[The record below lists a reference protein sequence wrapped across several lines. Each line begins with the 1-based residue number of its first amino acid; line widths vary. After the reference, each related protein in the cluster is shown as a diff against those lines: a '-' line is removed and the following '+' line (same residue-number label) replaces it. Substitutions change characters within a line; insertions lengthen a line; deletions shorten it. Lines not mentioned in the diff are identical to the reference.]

1 MKITSRHLVAGLGCP
16 TTTAN
21 VWAPVLNTAMAEF
34 DIDTAMEIAGFV
46 AQCAHESANFTRM
59 RENMNYSAD
68 GLLRTFPKYFA
79 GKSNSF
85 INSYARNPERIGNY
99 VYANRYGNGPE
110 SSGDG
115 YRYRGGGLIQL
126 TFKANYI
133 DIGKRL
139 NLDLVSNPEI
149 IVTPLVAARVAGCYW
164 KSHGSHGLNE
174 IVIKDYNMKDETKI
188 IQGGS
193 LGLDHRN
200 SLFLKLLGALN
211 ENI

>member
-1 MKITSRHLVAGLGCP
+1 MQITAPQLIRALGC
-16 TTTAN
+16 TSGTAN
-21 VWAPVLNTAMAEF
+21 KWAPVLNTAMAEF

-46 AQCAHESANFTRM
+46 AQCAHESANFSRL

-126 TFKANYI
+126 TFKVNYI

-139 NLDLVSNPEI
+139 NLDLVSNPATI
-149 IVTPLVAARVAGCYW
+149 TIPLVAARAAACYW
-164 KSHGSHGLNE
+164 KTCGLNE

-188 IQGGS
+188 VQGGS

-211 ENI
+211 ENV